1 MLFFWRLFFITN
13 VQLKQDELNGDGDS
27 AAER

>member
-1 MLFFWRLFFITN
+1 MLFLKAFFITN